1 MEGAAAFKGDKLI
14 GWLTPEQ
21 TNGLH
26 YINNKIK
33 SGIINVPA
41 PNRKDAYVTIERIR
55 GLNTIKMELDG
66 EEIKI
71 TINVKARGALA
82 GQQIDIDLANP
93 DMLEVLETKCEE
105 AIKAKINDT
114 VMVAQ
119 KELESDILGFGEA
132 IRRDELSV
140 WKKIEADWEELFPSI
155 PVEINVVF
163 EILRTGLTSKPLEIQ

>member
-1 MEGAAAFKGDKLI
+1 
-14 GWLTPEQ
+14 
-21 TNGLH
+21 
-26 YINNKIK
+26 
-33 SGIINVPA
+33 
-41 PNRKDAYVTIERIR
+41 
-55 GLNTIKMELDG
+55 MELDG